1 MVGSLTATGGIGAAL
16 ASTSHNNASFNYL
29 YDGNGNVIATC
40 DSLGAIVTR
49 IAYSPFGEIIGE
61 KPEIPFAFSTK
72 STDASALVYFG
83 FRFYNSDL
91 GRWLSRDPIEENGG
105 NNLYAMVHNDPIAN
119 VDLFGNETATG
130 SVSWE
135 NQTTAESSDTTMT
148 VSTTSTYV
156 VTVPYTASCDNGKAT
171 ITTGNITGGLQGD
184 LFPNGIGFNWGW
196 VSVAQSA
203 THTTTQTSTAA
214 CCSTGGAIQTVT
226 VNFTVTSQ
234 VTYGIQTNFT
244 SSWLRWLNNLSPGY
258 TDVQHVAS
266 DSIVITKSCCN

>member
-1 MVGSLTATGGIGAAL
+1 
-16 ASTSHNNASFNYL
+16 
-29 YDGNGNVIATC
+29 
-40 DSLGAIVTR
+40 
-49 IAYSPFGEIIGE
+49 
-61 KPEIPFAFSTK
+61 
-72 STDASALVYFG
+72 
-83 FRFYNSDL
+83 
-91 GRWLSRDPIEENGG
+91 
-105 NNLYAMVHNDPIAN
+105 MVHYDPIAN
-119 VDLFGNETATG
+119 VDLFGKETATG

-226 VNFTVTSQ
+226 VNFTVTFLPFFS
-234 VTYGIQTNFT
+234 VLYE
-244 SSWLRWLNNLSPGY
+244 
-258 TDVQHVAS
+258 
-266 DSIVITKSCCN
+266 